1 MPFNYAIHPEEIK
14 MNKSLSKNQLMR
26 KLVIKVLYCT
36 QQLSGHCF
44 KLAAPFPYHCQ
55 TNTSLPASTL
65 RHTAKQRQNSNIQQ
79 FPMPPPRAKSKSSS
93 IHGAEA
99 PQTTKEERNRERE
112 RSRGK
117 HRSSSRGNTRGNVL
131 SKSNRNSNGTRQPES
146 SQRHEHHRSTGDAPK
161 RYVYSAISA
170 TFFFLL
176 FRELGWIQQNNDS
189 GTSTAFNLKGTNK
202 ISHLDAESY
211 KSSKALTIALAGT
224 SSAGGMQNKFNL
236 KTQSPKQHM
245 TRQEL
250 MKAITELDGNYTQD
264 DNLTSHLPIIY
275 TFFEWIPPRNR
286 GTQMSD
292 QADLGL
298 MAEWK
303 SAWRKA
309 GWNPKVLTLDDAK
322 RHASYE
328 TYAPELNKIQ
338 MLGVD
343 GMGGNVVYNQL
354 W

>member
-1 MPFNYAIHPEEIK
+1 
-14 MNKSLSKNQLMR
+14 
-26 KLVIKVLYCT
+26 
-36 QQLSGHCF
+36 
-44 KLAAPFPYHCQ
+44 
-55 TNTSLPASTL
+55 
-65 RHTAKQRQNSNIQQ
+65 
-79 FPMPPPRAKSKSSS
+79 MPPPRAKSKSSS
-93 IHGAEA
+93 TQGKEA
-99 PQTTKEERNRERE
+99 PPLTKDERNRERE
-112 RSRGK
+112 RSRGGK
-117 HRSSSRGNTRGNVL
+117 NRSSSRGKTREKES
-131 SKSNRNSNGTRQPES
+131 SKSNRNSNGTNQPES
-146 SQRHEHHRSTGDAPK
+146 SQRPQPHRSTGEASK

-176 FRELGWIQQNNDS
+176 FRELGWMQGKNDT
-189 GTSTAFNLKGTNK
+189 GTSPTTTTTTTTFNLKGTNNK
-202 ISHLDAESY
+202 ISNLDQDSF
-211 KSSKALTIALAGT
+211 KSSKARTIALAGT
-224 SSAGGMQNKFNL
+224 SSAGGMQNKFDL

-245 TRQEL
+245 TRKEL
-250 MKAITELDGNYTQD
+250 MAAMTELDGNFAHD
-264 DNLTSHLPIIY
+264 DNMTSRLPIIF

-303 SAWRKA
+303 LAWRRA